1 MTPEPRQDGAAPA
14 ALAARERQADVQAQL
29 LHIVYSRLHLNLVM
43 TVLVVALFVV
53 MPWPHFSVAPML
65 AWLGALLAASGLRY
79 LDLRAYRRGD
89 AAARH
94 ASRRRRWLIAG
105 AATAGVAWSLGPAM
119 LIDTGGH
126 PESYLLAL
134 TLLAVTAISTVS
146 WSAQLTAMWVFQA
159 TALAPTALAL
169 YATGGDVEKMAA
181 LVMLAS
187 LLALMATGRSANA
200 TVRSQ
205 IEAELGL
212 AASLQDADA
221 ARERAESASRA
232 KSRFLAN
239 MSHELRTPLNAVIGA
254 AQLMKT
260 DGQDVA
266 QRLHLIEAIQRSGTN
281 LLGLIEN
288 ILDLSRIEAGEMK
301 LHVQDFHLV
310 ECVDAALTTA
320 ALAARAKGL
329 RVSCTVEPGLPVRRR
344 GDEARLRQVLL
355 NLLGNAV
362 KFTAQGEVAVHVRR
376 SPDGDSDGVS
386 IEVADSGIG
395 IDAAALPYVF
405 EPFRQADEGADRRY
419 GGSGL
424 GLTIVRQVVK
434 AMGGRV
440 SVQSELGHGTRFT
453 LELPLPI
460 ASRSPAALPPAP
472 APAPAPAAAT
482 GATPR
487 EAGTQATARVLVVE
501 DDALNQ
507 TIVCRLLQHAGY
519 EATAVGNGA
528 LALAALRERHFD
540 LVLMDWQMPD
550 MDGLEVTRRVRA
562 GEAGLHA
569 GRLPIVALTANAFA
583 EDREACLAA
592 GMDDFLTK
600 PVDAA
605 GLARTI
611 ERWLPRGGS
620 PAAPSPPARVAEPAA
635 AGDEP

>member
-1 MTPEPRQDGAAPA
+1 MTRDLRSGGAAPGA
-14 ALAARERQADVQAQL
+14 FAAREQRANVQAQL
-29 LHIVYSRLHLNLVM
+29 LHIAYGRLHLNLVM
-43 TVLVVALFVV
+43 TVLVVALFAVV
-53 MPWPHFSVAPML
+53 PWRHFSTAPML

-79 LDLRAYRRGD
+79 LDLRAYLRSD
-89 AAARH
+89 PAVRH
-94 ASRRRRWLIAG
+94 DSRRRPRLIAG
-105 AATAGVAWSLGPAM
+105 AAAAGAAWSFGPLA
-119 LIDTGGH
+119 LIEATGH

-146 WSAQLTAMWVFQA
+146 WSAQLAAMWTFQV
-159 TALAPTALAL
+159 TALLPTALAL
-169 YATGGDVEKMAA
+169 YATGGEIEKMAA
-181 LVMLAS
+181 LIVFAG

-212 AASLQDADA
+212 AASLKDADA

-260 DGQDVA
+260 DGQNA
-266 QRLHLIEAIQRSGTN
+266 ARRLQLVEAIQRSGTN

-301 LHVQDFHLV
+301 LHARDFHLV
-310 ECVDAALTTA
+310 ECVDAAMATA
-320 ALAARAKGL
+320 TLAAHAKGL
-329 RVSCTVEPGLPVRRR
+329 QMSCIVDPQLPVWRR

-362 KFTAQGEVAVHVRR
+362 KFTARGDVRVHVRR
-376 SPDGDSDGVS
+376 AAGGDGVS
-386 IEVADSGIG
+386 IDVVDSGIG
-395 IDAAALPYVF
+395 IDAAALPHVF

-424 GLTIVRQVVK
+424 GLAIVQQVAR
-434 AMGGRV
+434 AMDGRV
-440 SVQSELGHGTRFT
+440 SVQSEVGRGTRFT

-460 ASRSPAALPPAP
+460 ASRSPAAPPSRPPQEIRVASP
-472 APAPAPAAAT
+472 
-482 GATPR
+482 
-487 EAGTQATARVLVVE
+487 EAGAQAAARVLVVE

-519 EATAVGNGA
+519 QAAAAGNGA
-528 LALAALRERHFD
+528 SALAALRDQDFD

-562 GEAGLHA
+562 GEAGSHA
-569 GRLPIVALTANAFA
+569 QRLPIVALTANAFA

-592 GMDDFLTK
+592 GMNDFLTK

-605 GLARTI
+605 SLARTI
-611 ERWLPRGGS
+611 ERWLRPGS
-620 PAAPSPPARVAEPAA
+620 GTAVPTVPSMVAEPAA
-635 AGDEP
+635 AGDDR